1 MKSFRGSED
10 VLLPLM
16 GWRLYRCSRITGI
29 HRLLSVLYRSIFCQ
43 QQLQRPEQELVPW
56 SGWSDPRASAAGVPP
71 PPSQLSQEA
80 HAGFAHVASMLV
92 GQGIVDPAGEQ
103 HLTSVIVE
111 FFEARMV
118 SALQLLEN
126 LSLSHRDMLW
136 WPHLWWDNTSVPEG
150 SSISHV
156 KYKFRM

>member
-1 MKSFRGSED
+1 MCD
-10 VLLPLM
+10 LL
-16 GWRLYRCSRITGI
+16 RLVTSR
-29 HRLLSVLYRSIFCQ
+29 
-43 QQLQRPEQELVPW
+43 LVTSPNAVPSARAGAC

-71 PPSQLSQEA
+71 PPSQLSKEA

-118 SALQLLEN
+118 SVSQE
-126 LSLSHRDMLW
+126 
-136 WPHLWWDNTSVPEG
+136 
-150 SSISHV
+150 
-156 KYKFRM
+156 F